1 MLLSPN
7 EYTTQQF
14 SKEPGHGSMFPL
26 VTKAMSQPQAVT
38 YLILAKSTNVF
49 TTKGKTAN
57 ISQHII
63 TVITNT

>member
-26 VTKAMSQPQAVT
+26 VTKAMSQSQAVT
-38 YLILAKSTNVF
+38 YLNPCQIN
-49 TTKGKTAN
+49 
-57 ISQHII
+57 
-63 TVITNT
+63 